1 MGALLGFAVGYY
13 VGTKEGRD
21 AIPKML
27 DAWQHIAQ
35 SDEFKSLLSSA
46 TTMGAGLLKQG
57 LSSRGGR
64 VYPALAEGVVDLLA
78 RRRAA

>member
-13 VGTKEGRD
+13 VGMKEGANGLPR
-21 AIPKML
+21 ML
-27 DAWQHIAQ
+27 EAWQYISK
-35 SDEFKSLLSSA
+35 SDDFKGLVSSA
-46 TTMGAGLLKQG
+46 VTMGGGLLKQG
-57 LSSRGGR
+57 LSSRGAS

>member
-1 MGALLGFAVGYY
+1 MGAFIGFVVGYY

-21 AIPKML
+21 GISRLMDSWSYISK
-27 DAWQHIAQ
+27 
-35 SDEFKSLLSSA
+35 SDEFKNLLA
-46 TTMGAGLLKQG
+46 TATSMGGGLLKQG
-57 LSSRGGR
+57 LASRGGG

>member
-13 VGTKEGRD
+13 VGTREGPNS
-21 AIPKML
+21 IPRML
-27 DAWQHIAQ
+27 EAWQYISK
-35 SDEFKSLLSSA
+35 SDEFKGLASQAVTL
-46 TTMGAGLLKQG
+46 GGGLLKQG
-57 LSSRGGR
+57 LSSRGGS